1 MQLSAF
7 LGALL
12 SARLSGLL
20 SVSLSGGSIIDLDGT
35 VFVQLAM
42 FFVAFGV
49 LHALVFKP
57 MLALLDAREEAID
70 GAREQAKH
78 LEVEVRQKQTAFE
91 AELRKVQQAS
101 SEERDRLR
109 GEGQEL
115 ERNLLERVRVETQAS
130 INEAKVAL
138 DTEAQLARQRLG
150 VERAQIAREIASKVL
165 GREVQA

>member
-7 LGALL
+7 MGALL
-12 SARLSGLL
+12 TGRL

-57 MLALLDAREEAID
+57 MLALLEAREEAID

-78 LEVEVRQKQTAFE
+78 LEVEVREKQTAFE

-115 ERNLLERVRVETQAS
+115 ERNLLERVRIETQKS
-130 INEAKVAL
+130 INDAKAAL
-138 DTEAQLARQRLG
+138 DTEAQVARQRLSA
-150 VERAQIAREIASKVL
+150 ERAQTARDIASKVL
-165 GREVQA
+165 GREVQT